1 LRACFKSHSATV
13 SPHPERKEARGS
25 IASEA
30 VRNANATEAGDWR
43 EA

>member
-1 LRACFKSHSATV
+1 MLAQNL
-13 SPHPERKEARGS
+13 SPHPERKEARGP

-30 VRNANATEAGDWR
+30 LREANAMEAGDWR